1 MTTESPADEVD
12 ACDEIKEDIEEAVTF
27 CCCCKRRPRKTQ
39 AKEKKETDDKENHE

>member
-12 ACDEIKEDIEEAVTF
+12 AFDEIKEDIEETVRF

-39 AKEKKETDDKENHE
+39 AKRKETEDKENHE